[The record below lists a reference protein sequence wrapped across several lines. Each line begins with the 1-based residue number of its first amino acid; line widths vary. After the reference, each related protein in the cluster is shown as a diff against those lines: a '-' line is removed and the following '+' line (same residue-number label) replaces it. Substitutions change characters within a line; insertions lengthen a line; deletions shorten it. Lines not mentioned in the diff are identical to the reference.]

1 MGFSGRG
8 KRLQGCARGESYNGA
23 VDWSATRRL
32 HIGGFVEKP
41 AGCAV
46 DRSPMRRL
54 QWSSRLCM
62 KQKLYTQ
69 TTGVEYKKIP
79 QKFEIKNKLTS
90 MLSTFKT
97 NHLECVD
104 FVLASCRV

>member
-54 QWSSRLCM
+54 QWSSPPTRPLIGEM
-62 KQKLYTQ
+62 VSVEGLSKLGHGEVLIIAVIFTNSIF
-69 TTGVEYKKIP
+69 VNCSL
-79 QKFEIKNKLTS
+79 F
-90 MLSTFKT
+90 TFK
-97 NHLECVD
+97 
-104 FVLASCRV
+104 